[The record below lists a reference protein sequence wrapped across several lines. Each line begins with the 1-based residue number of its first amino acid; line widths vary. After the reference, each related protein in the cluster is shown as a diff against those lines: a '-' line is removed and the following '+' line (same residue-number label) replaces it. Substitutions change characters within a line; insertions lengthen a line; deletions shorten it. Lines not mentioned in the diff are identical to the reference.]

1 MENNP
6 PKRSRSRSTSKK
18 ESLENKK
25 VIEKEKKAQEDLD
38 KAKDALLLEMNMKDH
53 YEEIMGLTD
62 ESIDNVDLIEI
73 EDDIEIEKDEM
84 D

>member
-1 MENNP
+1 M
-6 PKRSRSRSTSKK
+6 
-18 ESLENKK
+18 
-25 VIEKEKKAQEDLD
+25 D